1 MTAQVV
7 PVGILSAYVRDL
19 LEQDSVLSDIWVE
32 GEVSNIF
39 HAQSGHVYFTLKDL
53 DAQLKCVLF
62 KAQAV
67 RQRSLPEAGQQTAV
81 HGAVSLYPRDG
92 AIQLYADVVQPAGIG
107 LLALEFEH
115 LRQRLEADGLFD
127 PARKRPLPE
136 RPKTIG
142 VVTSPDGAVWHDIQN
157 VLRRRYPFVE
167 VILAPTTVQGDAAPE
182 AIAEALYALQDVDR
196 VEVIILAR
204 GGGSAEDLAAFNDEY
219 VARTVFACRVPVVTG
234 VGHDTDWTIVDW
246 VADLR
251 APTPSAAA
259 ELCVP
264 DVAEISQRLDEARSR
279 LDLEIEREL
288 GAAAERV
295 VSFRHR
301 LAQTDPRVRTAVE
314 RRTIDDL
321 RRRLDRRQHDLI
333 HGYRAGLLAQAAML
347 RALEPSSVLRRG
359 YAVVYDNESQQP
371 LTSAAQLVQGQTISA
386 RLARGSFSATIT
398 DTSQ

>member
-333 HGYRAGLLAQAAML
+333 RGYRAGLLAQAAML

>member
-1 MTAQVV
+1 VTAQIV
-7 PVGILSAYVRDL
+7 PVGILAAYVRDL
-19 LEQDSVLSDIWVE
+19 LEQDTVLSDIWVE
-32 GEVSNIF
+32 GEVSNVF
-39 HAQSGHVYFTLKDL
+39 HAQSGHIYFTLKDL
-53 DAQLKCVLF
+53 DAQLKCVMF
-62 KAQAV
+62 KAQVA

-81 HGAVSLYPRDG
+81 HGAVSLYPKDG

-136 RPKTIG
+136 RPMTIG
-142 VVTSPDGAVWHDIQN
+142 VVTSPGGAVWHDIQN

-167 VILAPTTVQGDAAPE
+167 VILAPATVQGDAAPE
-182 AIAEALYALQDVDR
+182 AIASALYDLQDIDR

-251 APTPSAAA
+251 APTPSVAA

-264 DVAEISQRLDEARSR
+264 DIAEIRLRVEEAQSR
-279 LDLEIEREL
+279 LDLEIGREL
-288 GAAAERV
+288 GDAADRV
-295 VSFRHR
+295 VALRHR
-301 LAQTDPRVRTAVE
+301 LAQTDPRARASAE
-314 RRTIDDL
+314 RRRVEDL
-321 RRRLDRRQHDLI
+321 RRRLEGRQHEVI
-333 HGYRAGLLAQAAML
+333 RGYRAGLLAQAALL
-347 RALEPSSVLRRG
+347 RALEPTSVLRRG
-359 YAVVYDNESQQP
+359 YAVVYDDATQRP
-371 LTSAAQLVQGQTISA
+371 LTSTARLRTGQAISA
-386 RLARGSFSATIT
+386 RLATGRFSATIT
-398 DTSQ
+398 DISG

>member
-1 MTAQVV
+1 MTSQVV
-7 PVGILSAYVRDL
+7 PVGILTAYVRDL
-19 LEQDSVLSDIWVE
+19 LEQDAVLSDIWVE
-32 GEVSNIF
+32 GEVSNVF
-39 HAQSGHVYFTLKDL
+39 HAQSGHVYFTLKDV

-62 KAQAV
+62 KAQAA
-67 RQRSLPEAGQQTAV
+67 RQRSLPESGQQAAV
-81 HGAVSLYPRDG
+81 HGGISLYPRDG

-136 RPKTIG
+136 RPRTIG

-182 AIAEALYALQDVDR
+182 SIANALYELQDIDR

-234 VGHDTDWTIVDW
+234 VGHETDWTIVDW

-264 DVAEISQRLDEARSR
+264 DVAEIRLRIEEARTH
-279 LDLEIEREL
+279 LDLGIARDVRSS
-288 GAAAERV
+288 AERV
-295 VSFRHR
+295 VALRRR
-301 LAQTDPRVRTAVE
+301 LAQTDPRRRTSTE
-314 RRTIDDL
+314 RRAVGDL
-321 RRRLDRRQHDLI
+321 RRRLDRRQHELI
-333 HGYRAGLLAQAAML
+333 RGYRVGLLAQAALL
-347 RALEPSSVLRRG
+347 RALEPLSVLKRG
-359 YAVVYDNESQQP
+359 YAVVYDNDTRLP
-371 LTSAAQLVQGQTISA
+371 LTSTTQVVAGQAVSA
-386 RLARGSFSATIT
+386 RLASGTFTATIT
-398 DTSQ
+398 DTSG

>member
-7 PVGILSAYVRDL
+7 PVGILTAYVRDL
-19 LEQDSVLSDIWVE
+19 IEQDSVLSDIWVE
-32 GEVSNIF
+32 GEVSNVF

-62 KAQAV
+62 KAQAA

-81 HGAVSLYPRDG
+81 HGAVSLYPKDG

-127 PARKRPLPE
+127 PARKRPLPV

-167 VILAPTTVQGDAAPE
+167 VILAPATVQGDGAPE
-182 AIAEALYALQDVDR
+182 AITNALYALQDVDR
-196 VEVIILAR
+196 VEVILLAR

-234 VGHDTDWTIVDW
+234 VGHETDWTIVDW

-264 DVAEISQRLDEARSR
+264 DVAEIRLRVEEAR
-279 LDLEIEREL
+279 LHVDLEIDRHL
-288 GAAAERV
+288 GVANEQLAAL
-295 VSFRHR
+295 RHR
-301 LAQTDPRVRTAVE
+301 LVQTDPRLRTVAE
-314 RRTIDDL
+314 RRKVDDL
-321 RRRLDRRQHDLI
+321 RRRLDRRQHELI
-333 HGYRAGLLAQAAML
+333 RGYRAGLLAQAALL
-347 RALEPSSVLRRG
+347 RALEPNSVLRRG
-359 YAVVYDNESQQP
+359 YAVVYDNVTHQP
-371 LTSAAQLVQGQTISA
+371 LTTAARLAPGQAISA
-386 RLARGSFSATIT
+386 RLASGSFSATIT
-398 DTSQ
+398 ETSG